1 MDNPSTFSAGSIGT
15 VWFVI
20 SPYGLSQTFQPM
32 QPYCAD
38 LLSSK
43 YSGTSGELS
52 FLYATHSWTKAVAG
66 GEVIAAR
73 RQSQRE
79 DRESSGHRFNKNS

>member
-1 MDNPSTFSAGSIGT
+1 MKIEKGLKNQERVHKSKTVYGREGVHNPSTFSAGSIGT
-15 VWFVI
+15 VWYVI

-52 FLYATHSWTKAVAG
+52 FLDATHS
-66 GEVIAAR
+66 
-73 RQSQRE
+73 
-79 DRESSGHRFNKNS
+79 